1 MLHFIHV
8 GYRVVVDEN
17 YFVVSKFEVTE
28 SKIFWFVSA
37 MHCPVQDSSKLCR
50 FYNCILLHLKK
61 EGGLSNV

>member
-28 SKIFWFVSA
+28 SKIFWFMA
-37 MHCPVQDSSKLCR
+37 LPCA
-50 FYNCILLHLKK
+50 
-61 EGGLSNV
+61 GLQ